1 MHNIMRFS
9 QKFIFNRLTLFCI
22 SSIIVFTVIKLPS
35 CAYGT
40 ERMTIMASIIAFANQ
55 KGGVG
60 KTTSAVN
67 LAASV
72 GIIGKKV
79 LMVDLD
85 PQGNTT
91 SGFGISKK
99 NVKYSSYDVLIGRC
113 SADAAVIKTNFENLW
128 VMPST
133 ISLAGAEFD
142 LFSMDDREYRLRDA
156 LKTIESEYDYIF
168 IDCPPSLGMLTVNA
182 LSAAA
187 GVIIPMQ
194 CEYYALE
201 GLSQLMI
208 TISKI
213 KKLYNQQLEICGI
226 LLTMY
231 NGRLVLT
238 AQVVHE
244 LKKYYADKLFSTT
257 ISRNVKL
264 SEAPSFGMPVYYHDK
279 FCKGATEYLEV
290 AKELVTRM

>member
-1 MHNIMRFS
+1 MARI
-9 QKFIFNRLTLFCI
+9 I
-22 SSIIVFTVIKLPS
+22 S
-35 CAYGT
+35 
-40 ERMTIMASIIAFANQ
+40 FANQ

-67 LAASV
+67 TAACV
-72 GIIGKKV
+72 GVVGKKV

-91 SGFGISKK
+91 SGFGINKK
-99 NVKYSSYDVLIGRC
+99 DVAHSAYDLLIGKC
-113 SADAAVIKTNFENLW
+113 TAKEAVIETKFKNLS
-128 VMPST
+128 VIAST

-142 LFSMDDREYRLRDA
+142 LFSMENREFRLRDA
-156 LKTIESEYDYIF
+156 LKELSGDYDYIF
-168 IDCPPSLGMLTVNA
+168 IDCPPSLSMLTVNA
-182 LSAAA
+182 LSASD

-208 TISKI
+208 TIRKI
-213 KKLYNQQLEICGI
+213 KQLYNPELEITGI

-231 NGRLVLT
+231 NGRLILT
-238 AQVVHE
+238 SQVVAE
-244 LKKYYADKLFSTT
+244 LKKYYKDKLFKTT

-264 SEAPSFGMPVYYHDK
+264 SEAPSFGVPVYYHDK
-279 FCKGATEYLEV
+279 YCKGSFEYLDV
-290 AKELVTRM
+290 AKELITRI